1 MSSNVPTRVS
11 WLCLAVV
18 LASVCEILATAPCA
32 PVATPAQAGK
42 AAAAGFPLLFKG
54 VEVTIASHA
63 TREDLSAK
71 LRKILGKNTP
81 MDDKGRL
88 QYDVQFDPN
97 QAPMA
102 VVFDWDKAG
111 RLVAVALDASSEA
124 QNPPAKA
131 LRSWLLKDAG
141 PGKTTRSKN
150 GAVATTT
157 WEHNGWRFTFQK
169 GGDGEDSVFG
179 FAITPLTTR

>member
-1 MSSNVPTRVS
+1 VSFSVPTRVS
-11 WLCLAVV
+11 WLCLALV
-18 LASVCEILATAPCA
+18 LASVCQVLATAPCA
-32 PVATPAQAGK
+32 LGATPAPAGK
-42 AAAAGFPLLFKG
+42 AVAASFPLLFKG

-71 LRKILGKNTP
+71 LGRILGKHTP
-81 MDDKGRL
+81 MNDKGRL

-97 QAPMA
+97 EAPMA

-111 RLVAVALDASSEA
+111 RLVAVALEASSEA

-141 PGKTTRSKN
+141 PGKTTRGKDS
-150 GAVATTT
+150 GVATTT
-157 WEHNGWRFTFQK
+157 WEHHGWRFTCRK